1 MPSATLAWRRLP
13 ARRRSAAADSRIVE
27 AILELLATV
36 PSTDRHQET
45 TPGHVARQISRRAA
59 AKAAVIAGSLAMP
72 PGPLGWLT
80 IAPELLAVWKIQA
93 QMVSDF
99 AGIYGKAATLTKEH
113 MVYCLFRHTAAQLL
127 RDVAVRVAQRSAGGS
142 IACMQDSCATSCDD
156 TTPQG
161 APMKKRTKAIAAIAI
176 AFYVAGIITAIHA
189 VMTVRTPQGAI
200 AWSVSL
206 VSFPF
211 IAVPAYLVFGRS
223 KFEGMVQ
230 AYDARRTEIDAL
242 EAQVRRNI
250 DPWVAE
256 AELRPAIYTA
266 VRRLTGMA
274 LTHGNDVELL
284 IDGEATF
291 VSLLKG
297 IAEAH
302 DYILFQFYMIHDD
315 VLGRRVQQ
323 ALIERAKAGVRV
335 YVLYD
340 EVGSSGLPWTYVD
353 KLRKA
358 GVEVSAFKATQ
369 GVRNR
374 FQLNFRNHRKMVVV
388 DGVTGWVGGHN
399 VGDEYLGHDPEFSP
413 WRDTHVRLEGP
424 VVTQLQAVIAQ
435 DWYWATRR
443 IPPLNWTPRA
453 AARGDVHAMITP
465 AAPTTQL
472 ETSGSCSSRRSTPR
486 KSASG
491 SRRPTS
497 CPTRP

>member
-1 MPSATLAWRRLP
+1 
-13 ARRRSAAADSRIVE
+13 
-27 AILELLATV
+27 
-36 PSTDRHQET
+36 
-45 TPGHVARQISRRAA
+45 
-59 AKAAVIAGSLAMP
+59 
-72 PGPLGWLT
+72 
-80 IAPELLAVWKIQA
+80 
-93 QMVSDF
+93 
-99 AGIYGKAATLTKEH
+99 
-113 MVYCLFRHTAAQLL
+113 
-127 RDVAVRVAQRSAGGS
+127 
-142 IACMQDSCATSCDD
+142 
-156 TTPQG
+156 
-161 APMKKRTKAIAAIAI
+161 MKKRTKAIAAIAI

-211 IAVPAYLVFGRS
+211 VAVPAYLVFGRS

-297 IAEAH
+297 IAQAN

-315 VLGRRVQQ
+315 ELGRRVQQ

-340 EVGSSGLPWTYVD
+340 EIGSNGLPPSYVHA
-353 KLRKA
+353 LREA
-358 GVEVSAFKATQ
+358 GVEVSPFGATQ
-369 GVRNR
+369 GLRNR

-399 VGDEYLGHDPEFSP
+399 VGDEYLGHDPEFTP
-413 WRDTHVRLEGP
+413 WRDTHVHLEGP

-435 DWYWATRR
+435 DWYWATRK
-443 IPPLNWTPRA
+443 IPKLNWTPRA
-453 AARGDVHAMITP
+453 AANGNVRAMITP
-465 AAPTTQL
+465 TAPTTQL
-472 ETSGSCSSRRSTPR
+472 ETSGLLFVAALD
-486 KSASG
+486 SA
-491 SRRPTS
+491 RERIWITAPYFV
-497 CPTRP
+497 P

>member
-1 MPSATLAWRRLP
+1 
-13 ARRRSAAADSRIVE
+13 
-27 AILELLATV
+27 
-36 PSTDRHQET
+36 
-45 TPGHVARQISRRAA
+45 
-59 AKAAVIAGSLAMP
+59 
-72 PGPLGWLT
+72 
-80 IAPELLAVWKIQA
+80 
-93 QMVSDF
+93 
-99 AGIYGKAATLTKEH
+99 
-113 MVYCLFRHTAAQLL
+113 
-127 RDVAVRVAQRSAGGS
+127 
-142 IACMQDSCATSCDD
+142 
-156 TTPQG
+156 
-161 APMKKRTKAIAAIAI
+161 MKKRTKAIAAIAI

-211 IAVPAYLVFGRS
+211 VAVPAYLVFGRS

-274 LTHGNDVELL
+274 LTRGNDVELL

-297 IAEAH
+297 IAQAR

-315 VLGRRVQQ
+315 ELGRRVQQ
-323 ALIERAKAGVRV
+323 ALIERAEAGVRV

-340 EVGSSGLPWTYVD
+340 EIGSNGLPPSYVHA
-353 KLRKA
+353 LREA
-358 GVEVSAFKATQ
+358 GVEVSPFGATQ
-369 GVRNR
+369 GLRNR

-435 DWYWATRR
+435 DWYWATRK
-443 IPPLNWTPRA
+443 IPKLNWTPRA
-453 AARGDVHAMITP
+453 AANG
-465 AAPTTQL
+465 
-472 ETSGSCSSRRSTPR
+472 PR
-486 KSASG
+486 C
-491 SRRPTS
+491 RPTRDS
-497 CPTRP
+497 ARYVW